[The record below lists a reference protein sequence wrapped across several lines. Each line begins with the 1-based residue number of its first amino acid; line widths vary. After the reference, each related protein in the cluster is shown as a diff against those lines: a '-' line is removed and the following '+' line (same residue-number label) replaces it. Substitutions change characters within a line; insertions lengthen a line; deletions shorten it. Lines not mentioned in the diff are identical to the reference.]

1 MMEHLLCPCSICI
14 QIGERRIPLTHREL
28 LEMRWIGTLIAKI
41 FPDFKNPRKSATN
54 STLEI
59 ELERDPQYEVVI
71 EIIVMGGK
79 CTSHSTTSL
88 SLEDRGF
95 DLIESL
101 GLKKSPHL
109 SYYF

>member
-1 MMEHLLCPCSICI
+1 M
-14 QIGERRIPLTHREL
+14 G
-28 LEMRWIGTLIAKI
+28 WIGTFISEV
-41 FPDFKNPRKSATN
+41 FPDLKYSAKSSTN

-71 EIIVMGGK
+71 EIVVMGGK
-79 CTSHSTTSL
+79 CPRHRTTSL
-88 SLEDRGF
+88 GLEYRGL

-109 SYYF
+109 TDYFGPEAEPRECLIIGHEIQIAFTIERLSI